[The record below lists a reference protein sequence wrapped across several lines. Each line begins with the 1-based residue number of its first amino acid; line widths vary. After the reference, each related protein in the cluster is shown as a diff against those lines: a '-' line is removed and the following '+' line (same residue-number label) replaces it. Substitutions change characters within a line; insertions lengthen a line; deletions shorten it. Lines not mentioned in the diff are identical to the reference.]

1 MRGGGNNSGAV
12 DQVDLSGERD
22 VLPDLLEI
30 EIGEEWG
37 FVVEERKERTW
48 SSRVS
53 GLPCILSRSLAS

>member
-1 MRGGGNNSGAV
+1 MRGGGNDPGAV
-12 DQVDLSGERD
+12 DQVDLSSERG

-48 SSRVS
+48 SPRVS
-53 GLPCILSRSLAS
+53 GLPCILFRSLAS